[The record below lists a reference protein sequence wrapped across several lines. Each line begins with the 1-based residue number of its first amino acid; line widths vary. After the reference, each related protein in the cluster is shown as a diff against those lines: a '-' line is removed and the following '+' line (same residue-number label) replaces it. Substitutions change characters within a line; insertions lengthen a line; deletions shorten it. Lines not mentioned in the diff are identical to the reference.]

1 MHTSWINLENTVWGE
16 ETKHKMSHIIR
27 FYLYELSRIEKSK
40 ETESRLIATLEV
52 AGNGEQLT
60 EMEFLLEMMKML
72 WN

>member
-1 MHTSWINLENTVWGE
+1 
-16 ETKHKMSHIIR
+16 MSHIIR

-72 WN
+72 